1 MIRQTI
7 LALCLLLALASPQN
21 AGETVPPP
29 NHFLVEGKAIIDS
42 KAYNPANISL
52 YINSTTTPSYS
63 FNLSAQNL
71 NKNVSVSLRLF
82 SWYNGQWMLSRQT
95 VSLSTRHDT

>member
-1 MIRQTI
+1 MWQAI
-7 LALCLLLALASPQN
+7 LTLCLLSACALAQDAS
-21 AGETVPPP
+21 ETPPP
-29 NHFLVEGKAIIDS
+29 ANNFLVEGKVMIDS
-42 KAYNPANISL
+42 KAYNPTNMSL
-52 YINSTTTPSYS
+52 YINSTATPSYS

-95 VSLSTRHDT
+95 ISLSTRHNT